1 MKRLVTLAICVLTT
15 SVLQAKV
22 ELPSIFSDNMVLQQ
36 KENVAVWGTASGKK
50 VTISATWSK
59 QKTVVT
65 PDADGKW
72 FVRIPTP
79 EAGGPYELTFNDGE
93 KTVLHNVLIGE
104 VWYCGGQSNMDMPMR
119 GWAGQP
125 VEHST
130 DYILRAKPSVPIRIC
145 DIPNRNAIRPLSL
158 TQGSWKEN
166 TPGNVAQ
173 TSAVAYFFACKLYEI
188 LEIPVGII
196 TDDWGGSSIE
206 AWIPRE
212 ALEKELPGEFD
223 LSFLDKESLDK
234 KDDHRSP
241 CILYNG
247 MVAPLVPFTFKG
259 MLWYQGET
267 NRMWPHRG
275 RQYIRLQQLYVKKMR
290 ELFQNP
296 NAPFYFVQIAPYAY
310 NNPRSFLSGYFYEDQ
325 QKTLALIPHS
335 GMVPTVDI
343 GNCTF
348 IHPPKK
354 REVGNR
360 LAYLA
365 LVHDY
370 GLKGIHPVAPAYQSA
385 EFKDAEAIITVKV
398 KGPGLLPAKVPVGG
412 FEIAGEDRV
421 CHPATATAYKDIV
434 TVTSDEVPNPV
445 AVRYCFRNWGEGTLW
460 NSDGIPLLPFRTDAW
475 DDLEE

>member
-1 MKRLVTLAICVLTT
+1 MKRLLFLAI
-15 SVLQAKV
+15 SVLATSAMHAKV

-36 KENVAVWGTASGKK
+36 KRNVAIWGTATGKK

-59 QKTVVT
+59 KKTVVT
-65 PDADGKW
+65 PSADGKW
-72 FVRIPTP
+72 FTRIPTP
-79 EAGGPYELTFNDGE
+79 EAGGPYELTFSDGE

-104 VWYCGGQSNMDMPMR
+104 VWFCGGQSNMEMPMR

-130 DYILRAKPSVPIRIC
+130 DYVLRAKLSVPIRIC
-145 DIPNRNAIRPLSL
+145 DIPNRNSTKPLSL
-158 TQGSWKEN
+158 PEGSWKEN
-166 TPGNVAQ
+166 TPENVAG

-188 LEIPVGII
+188 LGIPVGII

-206 AWIPRE
+206 AWIPRD
-212 ALEKELPGEFD
+212 ALEKELPGEFG
-223 LSFLDKESLDK
+223 LSFLDKDDLEK

-247 MVAPLVPFTFKG
+247 MVAPIVPFTFKG

-267 NRMWPHRG
+267 NRLWPARG
-275 RQYIRLQQLYVKKMR
+275 RQYVRLQPLYVKKMR

-296 NAPFYFVQIAPYAY
+296 DAPFYFVQIAPYAY
-310 NNPRSFLSGYFYEDQ
+310 NNPRSFISGYFYEDQ

-343 GNCTF
+343 GSHEF

-354 REVGNR
+354 LEVGNR

-365 LVHDY
+365 LVNDY
-370 GLKGIHPVAPAYQSA
+370 GLKGINPVAPAYRSV
-385 EFKDAEAIITVKV
+385 EFKGAEAIITVKAD
-398 KGPGLLPAKVPVGG
+398 GPGLLPAKVPVSG
-412 FEIAGEDRV
+412 FEVAGEDRV
-421 CHPATATAYKDIV
+421 FHPAIATAYKNVV
-434 TVTSDEVPNPV
+434 TVTCEAVPAPV
-445 AVRYCFRNWGEGTLW
+445 AVRYCFRNWSKGTLW
-460 NSDGIPLLPFRTDAW
+460 NSDGIPLLSFRTDGW
-475 DDLEE
+475 DNLGE